1 MLLNTIALKP
11 IIHIIERQNIP
22 RIAKGERQCKRA
34 QKQHRTIQRT
44 KHQKT
49 NAGISEKKKKK
60 NPKKKKVNSNEK
72 QKNIYIETIEQE

>member
-22 RIAKGERQCKRA
+22 RIGKGERHCKRA
-34 QKQHRTIQRT
+34 QKQDRTTQRT

-49 NAGISEKKKKK
+49 NAGISEKKK
-60 NPKKKKVNSNEK
+60 NPKKKRLTPMKSK
-72 QKNIYIETIEQE
+72 KTYI